1 MIHTDFDTVVS
12 ATMNSCKNVLSN
24 RSAQYSSESDRLHNF
39 KRAAALLEITPE
51 DALAG
56 MWTKHIVSV
65 FDMIDN
71 IENQTDLNLW
81 NEKLH
86 DLINYAI
93 LLKAL
98 IVERHGK

>member
-1 MIHTDFDTVVS
+1 MKHEDFDGVVD
-12 ATMNSCKNVLSN
+12 AIMKECKRVLSN
-24 RSAQYSSESDRLHNF
+24 RSEHYSSESDRLHNF
-39 KRAAALLEITPE
+39 KRAAALLETTPE

-98 IVERHGK
+98 IIERHSK